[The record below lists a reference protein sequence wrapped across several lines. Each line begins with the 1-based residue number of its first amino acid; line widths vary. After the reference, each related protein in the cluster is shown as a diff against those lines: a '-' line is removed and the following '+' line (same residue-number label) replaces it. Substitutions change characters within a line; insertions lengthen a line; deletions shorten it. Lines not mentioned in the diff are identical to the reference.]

1 MEDSIKT
8 FLVIALVFFT
18 LMFVTITANAQWMVT
33 TTIKNKHSGVI
44 YKTEEDWKAQGIP
57 ESDIRRDVH
66 VLMPNLDLF
75 SKTK

>member
-1 MEDSIKT
+1 MKT
-8 FLVIALVFFT
+8 TIIDGKEVPV
-18 LMFVTITANAQWMVT
+18 VTPAKVT

-44 YKTEEDWKAQGIP
+44 YKTEEEWKAKGIA
-57 ESDIRRDVH
+57 EDDIRRDVH